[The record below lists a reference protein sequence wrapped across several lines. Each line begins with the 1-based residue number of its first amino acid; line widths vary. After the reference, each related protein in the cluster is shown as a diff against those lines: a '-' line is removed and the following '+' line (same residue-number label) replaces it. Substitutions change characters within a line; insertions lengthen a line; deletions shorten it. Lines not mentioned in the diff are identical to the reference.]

1 LITLEDRLWDVQ
13 KMTPISFQSFSS
25 HHMLNIPLRLL
36 ANLFGCLELFVCDEG
51 ERYDRMND
59 KVSQIHKELR
69 ILQIL
74 LICSKFV
81 QNTKEN

>member
-1 LITLEDRLWDVQ
+1 
-13 KMTPISFQSFSS
+13 
-25 HHMLNIPLRLL
+25 MLNIPLQLL
-36 ANLFGCLELFVCDEG
+36 ANLFFGSLELFVCDEG